1 MNGLIEMVRLLQ
13 TKPRKSRRPGVIQQK
28 LEPII
33 VELYQRSYGY
43 RAITRVLRE
52 EYGVNPDFSSVRKTL
67 ILLGK
72 VIGK

>member
-1 MNGLIEMVRLLQ
+1 MVRLLQ
-13 TKPRKSRRPGVIQQK
+13 TKPRKSRRPRVIQQK
-28 LEPII
+28 LEPVI
-33 VELYQRSYGY
+33 VELYQRGYGY

-52 EYGVNPDFSSVRKTL
+52 EYSINPHFSSVRKTL